1 MPVNQTN
8 RFYKSFSDIGIGDK
22 VLYQTIEFQVMIRLD
37 KSRQVVLTNPTVY
50 ELVTKNWEQLEII
63 DLMNE

>member
-1 MPVNQTN
+1 MPIETTN

-22 VLYQTIEFQVMIRLD
+22 VKYLTIDYQVIMRFDTNNL
-37 KSRQVVLTNPTVY
+37 VVLINQLGKVSTY
-50 ELVTKNWEQLEII
+50 NWEELEII

>member
-1 MPVNQTN
+1 MPIETTN

-22 VLYQTIEFQVMIRLD
+22 VKYLTIDYQVYLRFDTNQKI
-37 KSRQVVLTNPTVY
+37 VLINDLGKISTY
-50 ELVTKNWEQLEII
+50 NWEQLEII

>member
-1 MPVNQTN
+1 MPIETTN

-22 VLYQTIEFQVMIRLD
+22 VKYLTIDYQVFLRFDTNQKI
-37 KSRQVVLTNPTVY
+37 VLINDLGKISTY
-50 ELVTKNWEQLEII
+50 NWEQLEII